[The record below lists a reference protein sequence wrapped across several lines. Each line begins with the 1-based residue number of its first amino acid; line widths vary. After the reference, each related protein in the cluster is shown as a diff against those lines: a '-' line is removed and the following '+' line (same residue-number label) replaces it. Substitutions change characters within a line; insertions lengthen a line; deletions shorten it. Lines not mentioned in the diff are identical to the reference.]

1 MYMLLIHGVWS
12 VVVCTCTMEIDTTS
26 GDTKRDGD
34 KSGPPKYG
42 WGKESA
48 VTSTLW

>member
-1 MYMLLIHGVWS
+1 MHHIHGAWS
-12 VVVCTCTMEIDTTS
+12 VVVCACNMEIDKINS
-26 GDTKRDGD
+26 GTEEEGD